1 MFHYVTLL
9 NLKLLYLLSQ
19 HNCGGGGVVESVVR
33 ITFVYF
39 RLLGRDLLGLSL
51 GQGGLELRPAGDAE
65 LPSPN

>member
-33 ITFVYF
+33 ITFVCF
-39 RLLGRDLLGLSL
+39 RLQGRALLSL
-51 GQGGLELRPAGDAE
+51 GQAALEVCPAGDAE